1 MSTRNQRTVVRYLHL
16 ALGAALG
23 AYVYL
28 PLHLEAIREVL
39 RVSLMFV
46 GVPAVVMTGLWLWQ
60 GARLRAALRRSRGR
74 AGSVEPN

>member
-1 MSTRNQRTVVRYLHL
+1 VVRYLHL
-16 ALGAALG
+16 AVGVALG

-46 GVPAVVMTGLWLWQ
+46 GVPAIVATGFWLWQ
-60 GARLRAALRRSRGR
+60 GPRVRAAVRRSRR
-74 AGSVEPN
+74 RTDAADPT